1 MIIEP
6 SLHTDLQ
13 KAFNPRTIAIV
24 GVSRDD
30 RDPPPGYT
38 GLTVL
43 RLLKGNGF
51 PGRLYP
57 VNPNATVIDGIPAYP
72 SIRSL
77 PEPADLVIV
86 TVPAAGLPQVLE
98 DCAATGTVNVHI
110 CSAGFSETGEADGK
124 AIEEK
129 VMKIASEGHLRIV
142 GPNCLGYHVPSVRL
156 IMYVLADPTPG
167 PVAFISQSGGHA
179 QDLVPYGPRLG
190 IYFSK
195 VVSYGNGLT
204 TDSTDF
210 LEYLANDDET
220 HIICLYLEGVKDGPR
235 FMRLVSQ
242 ISRTKPIIIWKGGL
256 TSVGARAATTHT
268 ASLAGDGRVW
278 DAFFK
283 QTGAVR
289 VGSIEELADMGMT
302 FLRLKPILRARAA
315 VIVGGGG
322 SNVAN
327 GDICAQEGIEVPTLS
342 GETRAR
348 LLKYLSLTNQSL
360 VNPIDSPAVLHNP
373 AILRPVLE
381 ALTADPSIDIVILHV
396 TGFARRKQ
404 ENEGLAGLERC
415 VAEFTREHPNKPVV
429 AAMRGSDR
437 WRAEAESMIR
447 ELREANITTY
457 DSLRSA
463 CRALKRFTDYHS
475 FNTQRLRR
483 TASSHQ
489 D

>member
-1 MIIEP
+1 MITNP
-6 SLHTDLQ
+6 ALQTDLQ

-30 RDPPPGYT
+30 RNPPPGYT

-43 RLLKGNGF
+43 RLLKENGF

-86 TVPAAGLPQVLE
+86 TIPAVGLPQVLE
-98 DCAATGTVNVHI
+98 DCVATGTANVHI
-110 CSAGFSETGEADGK
+110 CSAGFSETGEAEGK
-124 AIEEK
+124 AVEEK
-129 VMKIASEGHLRIV
+129 VMEIASKGHLRIV
-142 GPNCLGYHVPSVRL
+142 GPNCLGYHVPSAKL

-179 QDLVPYGPRLG
+179 QDFVPYGPRMG

-195 VVSYGNGLT
+195 VVSYGNALT
-204 TDSTDF
+204 MDSTDF

-220 HIICLYLEGVKDGPR
+220 QIICFYIESIKDGPR
-235 FMRLVSQ
+235 FMKLAKQ
-242 ISRTKPIIIWKGGL
+242 IGRTKPIIIWKGGL
-256 TSVGARAATTHT
+256 TSLGARAAVTHT
-268 ASLAGDGRVW
+268 ASFAGDGGVW

-283 QTGAVR
+283 QAGAIR
-289 VGSIEELADMGMT
+289 VLSIEEMADVAMT
-302 FLRLKPILRARAA
+302 FVRLKPMLRARAA

-327 GDICAQEGIEVPTLS
+327 GDICAQEGTEVPTLS

-348 LLKYLSLTNQSL
+348 LLNVLSLTNQSV

-373 AILRPVLE
+373 LILRQVLE
-381 ALTADPSIDIVILHV
+381 ALTADPSVDIVILHV
-396 TGFARRKQ
+396 TAFARRKQ
-404 ENEGLAGLERC
+404 ENEGLASLKTC
-415 VAEFTREHPNKPVV
+415 VAEFNREYPSKPVV

-437 WRAEAESMIR
+437 WRGESESMIR

-463 CRALKRFTDYHS
+463 CRALRRFTGYHL
-475 FNTQRLRR
+475 FNARR
-483 TASSHQ
+483 PCHTV
-489 D
+489 